1 MIKQDRNPVNS
12 NNRDKVSEE
21 VDIMTAQT
29 LKKFL
34 TCFSVEVCLKMV
46 EQDANKPGLKVS
58 TIVVEGSKDVKG
70 NKHNKETKI
79 H

>member
-12 NNRDKVSEE
+12 NNKDRVREE
-21 VDIMTAQT
+21 AGIMTAQI

-34 TCFSVEVCLKMV
+34 TCFSVVVCLKMV
-46 EQDANKPGLKVS
+46 AQDANKPGLKVS
-58 TIVVEGSKDVKG
+58 TIIVEVRMAGKG